1 MKRYNYL
8 YIGIVTSIILFSINS
23 CSSDEKINLSVSNEN
38 KDEEGINDNL
48 TNIAEGISSLC
59 QDHEFNN
66 YVYSE
71 IEKKFDGDYNVLF
84 SKIDNSFNKG
94 GMLSSKYN
102 ETSMFFDLI
111 KKYPQIYIP
120 FYEELKDRKI
130 LGKRSPIFLIYT
142 DENETGKYIGYEISK
157 AGKLSQLSFLIDE
170 EFAENNEVWVVS
182 VNERVDEKGLI
193 KISNNSIEDIP
204 LLSIPNSKSYPNN
217 TIDVQKNMLECIP
230 PARPGKIEIYPTLPS
245 SIYLEWDDVLNTTYY
260 KVYRDVNYSGVYNE
274 IKTLDRLTEGS
285 AWTDTHLSNGIHYS
299 YQVQAFNTVDCYSPR
314 TFGVGAWATW
324 RTNNNYDILYQIY
337 LSDDCWNWCC
347 SWPEG
352 NIELKYRIVKY
363 NKADQQVEYPK
374 SSLTQKR
381 KKDQKGLW
389 CTYNRDLFRWD
400 VTKYAFNYLVF
411 IYEDDGGD
419 DVGTT
424 IKLSAQ
430 FSPVDAI
437 KIGADVTFTIDD
449 RDEELGWIE
458 IYQYDQFGKVYF
470 LSPRKG
476 AAMVTIRQ

>member
-217 TIDVQKNMLECIP
+217 TIDVQKNILII
-230 PARPGKIEIYPTLPS
+230 KYIEM
-245 SIYLEWDDVLNTTYY
+245 SIIQ
-260 KVYRDVNYSGVYNE
+260 G
-274 IKTLDRLTEGS
+274 
-285 AWTDTHLSNGIHYS
+285 
-299 YQVQAFNTVDCYSPR
+299 
-314 TFGVGAWATW
+314 
-324 RTNNNYDILYQIY
+324 
-337 LSDDCWNWCC
+337 
-347 SWPEG
+347 
-352 NIELKYRIVKY
+352 
-363 NKADQQVEYPK
+363 
-374 SSLTQKR
+374 
-381 KKDQKGLW
+381 
-389 CTYNRDLFRWD
+389 
-400 VTKYAFNYLVF
+400 F
-411 IYEDDGGD
+411 IM
-419 DVGTT
+419 
-424 IKLSAQ
+424 K
-430 FSPVDAI
+430 
-437 KIGADVTFTIDD
+437 
-449 RDEELGWIE
+449 
-458 IYQYDQFGKVYF
+458 
-470 LSPRKG
+470 
-476 AAMVTIRQ
+476 